1 MSMHSFD
8 PEIAGKVGVNAAVIY
23 QNILFWTRKNLANAR
38 HVRDGKAWTYNS
50 VKAWAELFPYLT
62 GNQIRTALTKLV
74 DAGLVSE
81 GNHNETAYDRT
92 KWYGVP
98 VEIHL
103 VKNTNGIGENHEPI
117 PDSKPVRKP
126 DVKQE
131 LAQAPSMFLPLADK
145 RDPVKDAL
153 TAWASEAAV
162 ASFIA
167 YRKKSK
173 GKALTETAAKRL
185 ADTLKAI
192 FNAGGDCDDALGMAE
207 ERGWLT
213 IKADWYFNEK
223 GKANGRTNSNAAIRP
238 SISGANQPSASLVG
252 IIMRRHLNDREGA

>member
-1 MSMHSFD
+1 MSIRIMSAVWD
-8 PEIAGKVGVNAAVIY
+8 SGVTDKGELLV
-23 QNILFWTRKNLANAR
+23 LLA
-38 HVRDGKAWTYNS
+38 
-50 VKAWAELFPYLT
+50 
-62 GNQIRTALTKLV
+62 
-74 DAGLVSE
+74 
-81 GNHNETAYDRT
+81 
-92 KWYGVP
+92 
-98 VEIHL
+98 
-103 VKNTNGIGENHEPI
+103 
-117 PDSKPVRKP
+117 
-126 DVKQE
+126 
-131 LAQAPSMFLPLADK
+131 LADFCNDEGTCWPSVGAIARKARMTERGVQKITARLCERGVLEINTQAARRGCNLYWVKPPNTVHREHGSPPNVVQKPPNAVPKTPEPRSPEPSFNHQEPSDVYK